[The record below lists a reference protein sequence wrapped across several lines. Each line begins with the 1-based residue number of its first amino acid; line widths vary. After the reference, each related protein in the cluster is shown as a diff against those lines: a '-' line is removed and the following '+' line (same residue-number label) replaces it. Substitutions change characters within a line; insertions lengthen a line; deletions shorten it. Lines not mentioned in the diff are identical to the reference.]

1 MADVSTS
8 KADPTLDPSSDNED
22 SQPDDIINSDCEELI
37 FKSIDDLIK
46 RYNQLLSASAHASVC
61 EEVKALLD
69 VKVSNGQKTLLKD
82 FQDLKERNNHQ
93 LVRMKSP
100 KSFAKV
106 SDEKM
111 DQEEYLLLQT
121 FYD

>member
-46 RYNQLLSASAHASVC
+46 RYNQLLSASA
-61 EEVKALLD
+61 
-69 VKVSNGQKTLLKD
+69 Q
-82 FQDLKERNNHQ
+82 NNHQ